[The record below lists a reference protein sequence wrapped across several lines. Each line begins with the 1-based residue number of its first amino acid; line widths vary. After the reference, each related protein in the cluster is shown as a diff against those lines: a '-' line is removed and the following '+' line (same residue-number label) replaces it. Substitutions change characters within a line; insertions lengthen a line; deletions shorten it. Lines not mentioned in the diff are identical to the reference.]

1 VTTDFVGERPT
12 VHADERPSA
21 AAARPPQKPILVTGA
36 IRSGTG
42 WVGQILAASPTP
54 IGYIWE
60 PFSVLHRPGTL
71 AVRWPHWFPYVCAE
85 NCDPY
90 VPAIERSLAFDYRT
104 SAELRSV
111 RKPKDAGRMARD
123 WYRWQGYRRRGAA
136 PLYKDPIAVFSA
148 EWLADRFDMD
158 VVLITRHPCAFAASI
173 KRLHWP
179 HTERFG
185 DLLAQPLVMRDFLG
199 GYEEQLRAYAA
210 HEHDIVDQAIL
221 LWNVQTEAIAHVR
234 ERRASEWAFTRLEDY
249 SRAPVERFRDLYAH
263 MRLPW
268 DDGVEA
274 LARETSDPSNPAE
287 ASRPDSVRRDSAT
300 HITNWK
306 RRLTAEEITRVRVG
320 TERLWT
326 QFYDESDW

>member
-1 VTTDFVGERPT
+1 M
-12 VHADERPSA
+12 HADERASA
-21 AAARPPQKPILVTGA
+21 AGGRPPQKPILVTGA

-71 AVRWPHWFPYVCAE
+71 AIRWPHWFPYVCDE
-85 NCDPY
+85 NCAPY
-90 VPAIERSLAFDYRT
+90 VAAIARSLRFEYRT
-104 SAELRSV
+104 GAELRSV
-111 RKPKDAGRMARD
+111 QKPKDAGRMARD
-123 WYRWQGYRRRGAA
+123 WYRWRNYRRHGAA

-148 EWLADRFDMD
+148 EWLADTFGMD
-158 VVLITRHPCAFAASI
+158 VIVITRHPCACAASI

-185 DLLAQPLVMRDFLG
+185 ELLAQSLLMRDLLC
-199 GYEEQLRAYAA
+199 GYEEQLREYAS
-210 HEHDIVDQAIL
+210 HEHDIVDQAIV
-221 LWNVQTEAIAHVR
+221 LWNVQIEAIARHR
-234 ERRASEWAFTRLEDY
+234 ERRGSDWAFTRLEDF
-249 SRAPVERFRDLYAH
+249 SRAPVERFRELFAH
-263 MRLPW
+263 MNVVW
-268 DDGVEA
+268 DDAVET
-274 LARETSDPSNPAE
+274 LVRSTSDPSNPAE
-287 ASRPDSVRRDSAT
+287 ASRPDSVRRDSAA

-306 RRLTAEEITRVRVG
+306 RRLTEDEIARVRAG